1 MSCWFQEGGVGMKG
15 ALVDREGFPRGDV
28 DIYVV
33 RTARQKVL
41 CLQNDHKSLMKL
53 LEVMS
58 SNYG

>member
-1 MSCWFQEGGVGMKG
+1 MKG